1 MLDNWNCSRDSFLRK
16 FLALFFLLCI
26 LLVLGGCVAVPT
38 TSATQPNMDK
48 GDTAFLILSAALV
61 MLMTPALGLFYG
73 GLVRAKNVLSVIMH
87 CFAALAFITLQ
98 WYLFGYSLAFAPS
111 LLRIGDYGLL
121 GALNWVGGRGV
132 AHEPYAAYSATVP
145 HNLFMVYQA
154 MFAIITP
161 ALIAGAFA
169 ERMKFKAYVW
179 FILLWT
185 TLVYDPVAHWVWSEK
200 GWLKQIGSLD
210 FAGGTVVHMTSG
222 LTALVAALVIGPRR
236 GFPRTPFLPHSLV
249 FTLLGAGLLWFG
261 WFGFNAGSALASGPL
276 AVAAFVATHCGAAGG
291 AVGWL
296 AFDWWGKEKPT
307 ALGMASGAV
316 AGLVAITPASGFVE
330 PLAAFFIGILAGCIC
345 SLAVTWRARRGID
358 DSLDAFGVHGVGGT
372 LGALLTGVF
381 ASKAVNPSIG
391 DNVGLIY
398 GGWRLM
404 VAQLVAILATLIYT
418 LAVSFLILKVLD
430 WLVGLRVSAE
440 DERTG
445 LDLSQHGES
454 AYSA

>member
-1 MLDNWNCSRDSFLRK
+1 MLDKRSRNCASPLTKCRL
-16 FLALFFLLCI
+16 LFFLLCI
-26 LLVLGGCVAVPT
+26 LVVFGGCVAIPPK
-38 TSATQPNMDK
+38 SSSPPGIDK
-48 GDTAFLILSAALV
+48 GDTAFLLLSASLV
-61 MLMTPALGLFYG
+61 MLMTPALALFYG

-87 CFAALAFITLQ
+87 CFAALALITLQ

-132 AHEPYAAYSATVP
+132 ADEPYAAYSATVP

-154 MFAIITP
+154 MFAVITP

-169 ERMKFKAYVW
+169 ERMKFKAYVL

-222 LTALVAALVIGPRR
+222 ITALVAALVIGPRR

-261 WFGFNAGSALASGPL
+261 WFGFNAGSALASGSL
-276 AVAAFVATHCGAAGG
+276 AVAAFIATHCAAAGG
-291 AVGWL
+291 ALGWL
-296 AFDWWGKEKPT
+296 AFDWWGKDKPT

-316 AGLVAITPASGFVE
+316 AGMVAITPASGFVG
-330 PLAAFFIGILAGCIC
+330 PMAAFLIGIVAGGVC

-381 ASKAVNPSIG
+381 ASKVANPSIG
-391 DNVGLIY
+391 DHVGLIY

-404 VAQLVAILATLIYT
+404 AAQLVAISATLLYT

-430 WLVGLRVSAE
+430 VLVGLRVSAE